1 MSLYIVPF
9 IYSNFQSTK
18 PQYNIACIL
27 SRMAANAFRFRLT
40 AKKLYTTLF
49 RTFRY
54 WLCTYYR
61 YTLLNPSFFVH
72 VIKSK
77 NELTNYVVFARLPFV
92 CLMQRYVLF
101 SVYARFLAKKFGKY
115 VIKSEMITKS
125 TKNILKSKISQQ
137 IIWINRKIAKK
148 W

>member
-1 MSLYIVPF
+1 MPF

-40 AKKLYTTLF
+40 AKKLYTTTY

-54 WLCTYYR
+54 CVVSVR
-61 YTLLNPSFFVH
+61 YVLLDPSSFVH
-72 VIKSK
+72 VKKSK
-77 NELTNYVVFARLPFV
+77 NELTNYRMFAWLPFV
-92 CLMQRYVLF
+92 CLMQRYALF
-101 SVYARFLAKKFGKY
+101 SNYASFLAKNFGKY
-115 VIKSEMITKS
+115 VIKSEMITKR
-125 TKNILKSKISQQ
+125 TKNSLKSKISQQ
-137 IIWINRKIAKK
+137 RIWINREIAKK